1 MIRRFIEMVTISQ
14 KRTFYFRIRQMKIF
28 ESNQLSTE
36 YSGCSAHISKI
47 NKIRR
52 FVEMDTI
59 SQRRTFHIRIA
70 NVNFRING
78 YYALISF
85 VKIAKGFQKL
95 QKKKNTFKVLM
106 SQKSYSQAFD
116 KHLASNF

>member
-1 MIRRFIEMVTISQ
+1 MQ
-14 KRTFYFRIRQMKIF
+14 IF

-52 FVEMDTI
+52 FIEMDTI

-85 VKIAKGFQKL
+85 VKIAKGFQKETS
-95 QKKKNTFKVLM
+95 KKKKKKKTLSRSLCHKNLIV
-106 SQKSYSQAFD
+106 
-116 KHLASNF
+116 KHLTNILPAIFKR